1 MIVFYCLRGW
11 CKKKDRRR
19 EKKNHQHQTVVN
31 DGTRAAISGRGCQ
44 DISNTTRV

>member
-1 MIVFYCLRGW
+1 MFKGLVQ
-11 CKKKDRRR
+11 KKRQKKG
-19 EKKNHQHQTVVN
+19 KKNHRHQTVVN